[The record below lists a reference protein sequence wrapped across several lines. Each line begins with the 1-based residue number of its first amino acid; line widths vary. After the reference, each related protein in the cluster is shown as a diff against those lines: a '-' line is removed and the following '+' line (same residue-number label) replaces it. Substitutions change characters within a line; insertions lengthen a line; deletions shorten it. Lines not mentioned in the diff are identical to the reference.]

1 MFAKKATWFL
11 RTQVIDKQIKV
22 NFDRIRPAIDGLKIG
37 RWFQTKSNSLV
48 VGSFL
53 FRWHLI
59 ATRRQC
65 ADRLFFCRFLCK
77 LSEKLR
83 VGTVVSTRLANGFF
97 LAPSFHSFVVFF
109 PSVCRS
115 LMRFQRRNRWRVR
128 NTFETTLEQQRKPG
142 KNPVTAF
149 GRCP

>member
-1 MFAKKATWFL
+1 MFAKEATWFL

-65 ADRLFFCRFLCK
+65 ADRLFF
-77 LSEKLR
+77 
-83 VGTVVSTRLANGFF
+83 VGFYANWAKSYAWGRWFPLAWRTVFFWLQVSIRLLFFF
-97 LAPSFHSFVVFF
+97 L
-109 PSVCRS
+109 
-115 LMRFQRRNRWRVR
+115 RFAAVWCVSSGATGDEWETLSRRRW
-128 NTFETTLEQQRKPG
+128 NNKG
-142 KNPVTAF
+142 NPVKT
-149 GRCP
+149 R